1 MLYVFY
7 LVILCI
13 NDEDKLVVDD
23 MGFFYDYVVDEN
35 YIVKFGQVSFIYNN
49 YFGLF
54 FWLDIYDKGILFWFQ
69 YFV

>member
-35 YIVKFGQVSFIYNN
+35 YVVKFG
-49 YFGLF
+49 
-54 FWLDIYDKGILFWFQ
+54 
-69 YFV
+69 